1 MKTVEELNALKDEV
15 EALTKKLAEL
25 TKEEKVQVSGGQEK
39 DDMIYC
45 PTCRRMR
52 SRYHMCNII

>member
-1 MKTVEELNALKDEV
+1 MKTTEELDALKDEV

-25 TKEEKVQVSGGQEK
+25 TEEEMVQVSGGQEK

-52 SRYHMCNII
+52 SRYHICNII

>member
-25 TKEEKVQVSGGQEK
+25 TEEEMVQVSGGQEK

-52 SRYHMCNII
+52 KRYHMCNIL

>member
-1 MKTVEELNALKDEV
+1 MKTKEELDALKDEI

-25 TKEEKVQVSGGQEK
+25 TEEEMVQLSGGQEK

-52 SRYHMCNII
+52 SRYHICNII

>member
-1 MKTVEELNALKDEV
+1 MKTKEELDALKDEV

-25 TKEEKVQVSGGQEK
+25 TEEEMVQVSGGQEK

-52 SRYHMCNII
+52 NRYHMCNII

>member
-1 MKTVEELNALKDEV
+1 MKTKEELDALKDEV

-25 TKEEKVQVSGGQEK
+25 TEEEMVQVSGGQEK

-45 PTCRRMR
+45 CAR
-52 SRYHMCNII
+52 

>member
-1 MKTVEELNALKDEV
+1 MKTKEELDALKDEI

-25 TKEEKVQVSGGQEK
+25 TEEEMVQVSGGQEK

-52 SRYHMCNII
+52 SRYHICNII